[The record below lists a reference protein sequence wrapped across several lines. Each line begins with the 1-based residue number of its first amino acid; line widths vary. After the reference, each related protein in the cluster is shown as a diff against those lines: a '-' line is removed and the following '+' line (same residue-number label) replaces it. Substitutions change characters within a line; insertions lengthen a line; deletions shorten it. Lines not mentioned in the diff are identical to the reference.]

1 MMTTLSV
8 SKLRADLADAI
19 NRVAYRKERLI
30 VERQGKPLV
39 AVVPIE
45 ELKWLEEMEDRW
57 LCEAADEAL
66 REGGERVPWE
76 QVKREAGL
84 A

>member
-1 MMTTLSV
+1 MTSLSV
-8 SKLRADLADAI
+8 SKLRADLAEAI
-19 NRVAYRKERLI
+19 NRVAYRKERVI

-39 AVVPIE
+39 ALVPVE
-45 ELKWLEEMEDRW
+45 DLKWLEEMEDRA
-57 LCEAADEAL
+57 LVEAADAAL